1 MELPNP
7 SPVELDDV
15 NVDMVDDD
23 GVVARGFVVTIIP
36 LLPPPPPPNDPGIL
50 NPAVRLDKLL
60 RGCKDDD
67 DDDGSER
74 TWIPES
80 QRHEFKN
87 DTHPHEVFCKIKQSY
102 KYLHKIDHKLL

>member
-15 NVDMVDDD
+15 NVDMVDDVWAS
-23 GVVARGFVVTIIP
+23 GGFVVTIIP
-36 LLPPPPPPNDPGIL
+36 LFSPNDPEIL

-67 DDDGSER
+67 ADGSER

-80 QRHEFKN
+80 KRHEFKK
-87 DTHPHEVFCKIKQSY
+87 DIHTHEVFCKIKQRY
-102 KYLHKIDHKLL
+102 KYLHKIDHKLS

>member
-15 NVDMVDDD
+15 IVVNVDMVDDD
-23 GVVARGFVVTIIP
+23 GGFVVTIIP
-36 LLPPPPPPNDPGIL
+36 LIPPNDPGIL

-60 RGCKDDD
+60 RSCKDDD

-80 QRHEFKN
+80 QRHEFIN
-87 DTHPHEVFCKIKQSY
+87 GIHP
-102 KYLHKIDHKLL
+102 